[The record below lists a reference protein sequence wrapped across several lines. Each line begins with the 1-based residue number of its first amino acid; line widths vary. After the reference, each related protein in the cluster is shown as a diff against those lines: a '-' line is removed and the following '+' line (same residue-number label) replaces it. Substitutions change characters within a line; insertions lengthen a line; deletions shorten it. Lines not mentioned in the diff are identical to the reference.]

1 MFLRDMQ
8 GLRSTNCQVQNRC
21 GGGHVEQYR
30 KWGSQRTY
38 MHDPWTRTKGEAAGG
53 KGGTGLRRLK
63 GKNQNN
69 YKNIV
74 NKIYVKKERN

>member
-1 MFLRDMQ
+1 
-8 GLRSTNCQVQNRC
+8 
-21 GGGHVEQYR
+21 
-30 KWGSQRTY
+30 